1 MQAGP
6 RRVAGGAEVE
16 GARVLLAQPGGET
29 LLVGVR
35 ARFRGR
41 G

>member
-1 MQAGP
+1 LQEGS
-6 RRVAGGAEVE
+6 RRVAGAEVE
-16 GARVLLAQPGGET
+16 GGARVLLAQPGGEA

-35 ARFRGR
+35 ARGE

>member
-1 MQAGP
+1 MQAGSHL
-6 RRVAGGAEVE
+6 RVAGEVE
-16 GARVLLAQPGGET
+16 GGARVLLAQPGGET